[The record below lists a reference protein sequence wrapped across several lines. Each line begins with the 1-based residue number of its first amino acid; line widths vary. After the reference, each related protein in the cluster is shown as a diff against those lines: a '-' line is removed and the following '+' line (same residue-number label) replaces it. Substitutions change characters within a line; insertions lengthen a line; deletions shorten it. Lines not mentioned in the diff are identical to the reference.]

1 MRSSPATGFGE
12 TAYCTLHWVLEASSQ
27 APLRRDRWYSSV
39 GAVSDATV
47 KKYLNDLKVPVPPA
61 TGWVASGLYGPCSF
75 QS

>member
-1 MRSSPATGFGE
+1 MPT
-12 TAYCTLHWVLEASSQ
+12 V
-27 APLRRDRWYSSV
+27 PLRDRWYSSV
-39 GAVSDATV
+39 GAVSDAVV